1 MGGTL
6 APTFLKN
13 TGNKRDQIQ
22 KNTMDGV
29 DIWGGYIVKN
39 KDVCGVFPSIMVDM
53 KQDDLVINETQTN
66 TTVC

>member
-29 DIWGGYIVKN
+29 DIVKN
-39 KDVCGVFPSIMVDM
+39 KDVGGVFPSIMVDM